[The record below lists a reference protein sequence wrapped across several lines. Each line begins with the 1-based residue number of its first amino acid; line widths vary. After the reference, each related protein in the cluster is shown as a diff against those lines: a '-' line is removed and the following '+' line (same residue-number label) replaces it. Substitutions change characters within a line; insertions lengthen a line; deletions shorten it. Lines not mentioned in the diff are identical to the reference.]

1 MKQEQQRR
9 RCDAPIADYAAD
21 QTSASLRR
29 LAFQVNRAARVME
42 ADAVHDLRVSI
53 RRFKQC
59 LRTFRQFYP
68 PGRRKEIKRELGA
81 LMRLALE
88 VRDRD
93 VALLLLA
100 QAQIPSVSPLAQV
113 LSDERTEAERRLA
126 SALKQWGP
134 RNLHKKWHAKLKL

>member
-1 MKQEQQRR
+1 
-9 RCDAPIADYAAD
+9 
-21 QTSASLRR
+21 
-29 LAFQVNRAARVME
+29 ME

-100 QAQIPSVSPLAQV
+100 QAQIPSVSPLV
-113 LSDERTEAERRLA
+113 RVFSDERAETERSLA
-126 SALKQWGP
+126 AALKQWSQ
-134 RNLHKKWHAKLKL
+134 RNLHKKWRAKLKL